1 MTAAEPTRE
10 QIQAGIEAQICPWC
24 DAGPFKILA
33 SHTTRLHGVDR
44 FQLRDLAGLTYSA
57 SVCAPEVADERREIV
72 RRSGRVLV
80 SPGKGIKRNLSE
92 AAKEIARRK
101 LADARSEEQR
111 LAATAASQTP
121 QARAKQG
128 ASLRRSWAER
138 RGGELEHGDHR
149 RYKTGCRCDL
159 CKAAHA
165 KHFRELRAVTHCASC
180 GHGRDGHNGAA
191 RIGFCSAEGCD
202 CRRWRSQEATR

>member
-1 MTAAEPTRE
+1 MTDEPTRD
-10 QIQAGIEAQICPWC
+10 QIRAGIEAQICPWC
-24 DAGPFKILA
+24 GSGPFKILA

-44 FQLRDLAGLTYSA
+44 FQLRDLAGFTYSA

-72 RRSGRVLV
+72 RRAGHIPTP
-80 SPGKGIKRNLSE
+80 PGKGTKRVLSE

-101 LADARSEEQR
+101 LDAARSEDQR

-128 ASLRRSWAER
+128 ASLRKSWAER
-138 RGGELEHGDHR
+138 RGGELEHGDYR
-149 RYKTGCRCDL
+149 RYKTGCHCVL

-165 KHFRELRAVTHCASC
+165 QHHRERRAATWCITC
-180 GHGRDGHNGAA
+180 GHARDSHNGSS
-191 RIGFCSAEGCD
+191 RIGFCSAEGCE
-202 CRRWRSQEATR
+202 CRRWRSQEAVS